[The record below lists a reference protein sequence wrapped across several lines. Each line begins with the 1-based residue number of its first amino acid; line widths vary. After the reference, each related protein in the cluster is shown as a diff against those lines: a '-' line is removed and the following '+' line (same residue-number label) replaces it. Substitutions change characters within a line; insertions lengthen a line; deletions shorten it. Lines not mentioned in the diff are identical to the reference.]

1 MKLLVYFSYTGH
13 TKYIAEIIKQ
23 NINCDVIRLEPV
35 IPYSNDYNKVV
46 NDEQNQESSDI
57 IPEIKD
63 INIDLD
69 LYDTIIIGTP
79 VWWYRSAPVI
89 RAFLKKYDLSNKIII
104 PYATNAGWLGKTFN
118 EIKSL
123 CSNSKVVNEFN
134 IVFTSDYNKNELVT
148 PIETIKN
155 WINNI

>member
-46 NDEQNQESSDI
+46 NDEQNQESSDK

-69 LYDTIIIGTP
+69 LYDIIIIGTP

-134 IVFTSDYNKNELVT
+134 IVFTSDYIKNELVT
-148 PIETIKN
+148 PIETIEN

>member
-148 PIETIKN
+148 PIETIEN

>member
-46 NDEQNQESSDI
+46 NDEQNQESSDK

-69 LYDTIIIGTP
+69 LYDTIIIGAP

-134 IVFTSDYNKNELVT
+134 IVFTSNYNENELVT
-148 PIETIKN
+148 PIETIEN

>member
-23 NINCDVIRLEPV
+23 NINCDAIRLEPV

-46 NDEQNQESSDI
+46 NDEQNQESSDK

-134 IVFTSDYNKNELVT
+134 IVFTSDYIKNELVT
-148 PIETIKN
+148 PIETIEN

>member
-46 NDEQNQESSDI
+46 NDEQNQESSDK

-104 PYATNAGWLGKTFN
+104 PYSTNAGWLGKTFN

-123 CSNSKVVNEFN
+123 CPNSKVVIEFN
-134 IVFTSDYNKNELVT
+134 IVFTSDYIKNELVT
-148 PIETIKN
+148 PIETIEN

>member
-63 INIDLD
+63 INIYLD

-104 PYATNAGWLGKTFN
+104 PYAINAGWLGKTFN

>member
-46 NDEQNQESSDI
+46 NDEQNQESSDK

>member
-46 NDEQNQESSDI
+46 NDEQNQESSDK

-134 IVFTSDYNKNELVT
+134 IVFTSNYNENELVT
-148 PIETIKN
+148 PIETIEN